1 MTLHKS
7 ERIGLPRKILY
18 RGTACGLS
26 DEVLGTPSGSGRILS
41 QGRDPRRQDQEE
53 DPPDTEA
60 RSMKKYPSLKP
71 GIWGAV
77 IGAAAISVIGF
88 SSFGWT
94 LGSTAERM
102 AKEQAQNAVVAVLAP
117 ICVEKF
123 QHQADAST
131 KLIEFKKVSS
141 SWDRRSIIEK
151 GGWATM
157 PGTDAPNSAVVSACA
172 ERLGSPL

>member
-1 MTLHKS
+1 
-7 ERIGLPRKILY
+7 
-18 RGTACGLS
+18 
-26 DEVLGTPSGSGRILS
+26 
-41 QGRDPRRQDQEE
+41 
-53 DPPDTEA
+53 
-60 RSMKKYPSLKP
+60 MKKYPSLKP

-77 IGAAAISVIGF
+77 IGAVAISVVGF

-102 AKEQAQNAVVAVLAP
+102 AKERAQTAVVDVLAP

-123 QHQADAST
+123 QHQADAAT

-141 SWDRRSIIEK
+141 WDRRSFIEK

-157 PGTDAPNSAVVSACA
+157 SGTDAPNSAVVTACA
-172 ERLGSPL
+172 ERLGGSL

>member
-1 MTLHKS
+1 
-7 ERIGLPRKILY
+7 
-18 RGTACGLS
+18 
-26 DEVLGTPSGSGRILS
+26 
-41 QGRDPRRQDQEE
+41 
-53 DPPDTEA
+53 
-60 RSMKKYPSLKP
+60 MKKYPSLKP
-71 GIWGAV
+71 AIWGAV
-77 IGAAAISVIGF
+77 VGAAAISVIGF

-102 AKEQAQNAVVAVLAP
+102 AKEQAQIAVVAVLAP

-123 QHQADAST
+123 QHQADAAA

-157 PGTDAPNSAVVSACA
+157 AGTDAPSSAVVTACA
-172 ERLGSPL
+172 DRLGGPL

>member
-1 MTLHKS
+1 MREYFAAQNIKRQKCDLSGEIDELSLRAAIRGGKIRR
-7 ERIGLPRKILY
+7 ERF
-18 RGTACGLS
+18 
-26 DEVLGTPSGSGRILS
+26 
-41 QGRDPRRQDQEE
+41 
-53 DPPDTEA
+53 PPDSKV
-60 RSMKKYPSLKP
+60 RQMKVHPSLKP

-94 LGSTAERM
+94 LGSTADRM
-102 AKEQAQNAVVAVLAP
+102 AKERAQTAVVGVLAP

-123 QHQADAST
+123 QHQADAAT

-141 SWDRRSIIEK
+141 SWDRRSLIEK

-157 PGTDAPNSAVVSACA
+157 PGSDAPNSAVATACA
-172 ERLGSPL
+172 ERLCGTL